1 MVEQESKRPTTEHPL
16 LGSAGNSRGET
27 LSDQQACFK
36 MRRRGGTLGL
46 QLPGEVPHGSTVDSR
61 GDWVTRCEVPAP
73 RRMLGNISGLHSLD
87 VSSTLPQAVTTT
99 RVSKTKSASAA
110 AHQLTT
116 WPSEMTTQTSGPLPA
131 SDSRHTAMPGRPG
144 LCASQQWRLGHS
156 PATWAP
162 KATWA
167 GPAGSHSSLALP
179 CQNQKATS
187 LPPSWKKWAKFPK
200 AKMK

>member
-36 MRRRGGTLGL
+36 MRRKGETLGL

-61 GDWVTRCEVPAP
+61 GDWVTLREVPAP

-116 WPSEMTTQTSGPLPA
+116 WPSEMMTQTSGPLPA
-131 SDSRHTAMPGRPG
+131 SRLSARSYARPPRPLRLPTATSGAFPCHLGPKSNMGWASREPFQPR
-144 LCASQQWRLGHS
+144 
-156 PATWAP
+156 
-162 KATWA
+162 
-167 GPAGSHSSLALP
+167 SSLPEPESHLSAPVLE
-179 CQNQKATS
+179 
-187 LPPSWKKWAKFPK
+187 
-200 AKMK
+200 KMGQVPQGKD